1 MARFKLVP
9 YTVRVKQKRA
19 DDALPLN
26 NMDGKG
32 NGFLKC
38 LQKYLKEAQETQ
50 VLEQPQ
56 KTISV
61 DRFKGSQRNVYGIV
75 KSGEYG
81 VAADFVDIET
91 LEKTPHAREEKHS
104 ETLPFFFFFHIPDD
118 TNRGILI
125 LQMFK
130 VHGIK
135 TVLERKLNEYFSD
148 QGLVIEF
155 NRLISQTLLE
165 QLEKN
170 RLVEFRLIRY
180 DVPMDPAEKIHNGSP
195 EELIEERVFRVKRN
209 KELNLIESIKTLLS
223 EKKTNYYEVLG
234 ECYDEIKV
242 LIEKD
247 GSKITLTFGEEDKFR
262 ESMPLDGSIP
272 MVGGFPS
279 HDYLLEKAED
289 YLKHLN
295 ENLGE

>member
-9 YTVRVKQKRA
+9 YTVRVKQKQT

-26 NMDGKG
+26 DIDGEG
-32 NGFLKC
+32 NGFLKY
-38 LQKYLKEAQETQ
+38 LQKYLQETQETQ

-61 DRFKGSQRNVYGIV
+61 DRFEVSQINVHGIV

-91 LEKTPHAREEKHS
+91 LKDIPHAREEKHS

-118 TNRGILI
+118 TTRGTLI

-135 TVLERKLNEYFSD
+135 TILEGTLNEYFSEY
-148 QGLVIEF
+148 GLVVEF
-155 NRLISQTLLE
+155 NRLISQALLE

-170 RLVEFRLIRY
+170 RLVEFKLIRY
-180 DVPMDPAEKIHNGSP
+180 DVPRNIADKVYNGSP
-195 EELIEERVFRVKRN
+195 EEIIEERVFRVKRN
-209 KELNLIESIKTLLS
+209 KDYNVPQWIKTLLS
-223 EKKTNYYEVLG
+223 NKEIRYYEILG
-234 ECYDEIKV
+234 ERYDEIKTV
-242 LIEKD
+242 IEID
-247 GSKITLTFGEEDKFR
+247 GSKRILTFGREDKFR
-262 ESMPLDGSIP
+262 ESMPLDEGIP
-272 MVGGFPS
+272 MVDGFPS
-279 HDYLLEKAED
+279 HDHLLKEAED
-289 YLKHLN
+289 YLKHLK

>member
-9 YTVRVKQKRA
+9 YTVRVKQKRT

-26 NMDGKG
+26 NIDGKG

-38 LQKYLKEAQETQ
+38 LQKYLKEAQETR

-61 DRFKGSQRNVYGIV
+61 DGFKDSQRNVYGIV

-81 VAADFVDIET
+81 VAADFVDIGT

-272 MVGGFPS
+272 IEGGFPS
-279 HDYLLEKAED
+279 HDYLLKKSED

>member
-9 YTVRVKQKRA
+9 YTVRVKQKQT

-26 NMDGKG
+26 NIDGGG
-32 NGFLKC
+32 NGYLEN
-38 LQKYLKEAQETQ
+38 LQKYLQEAQETQ
-50 VLEQPQ
+50 VLKKPQ

-61 DRFKGSQRNVYGIV
+61 DGFEVSQRNVHGIV

-91 LEKTPHAREEKHS
+91 LEDIPHAREEKHS
-104 ETLPFFFFFHIPDD
+104 ETLPFFFLFHIPDD
-118 TNRGILI
+118 TTRGTLI

-135 TVLERKLNEYFSD
+135 TILEDTLNEYFSEY
-148 QGLVIEF
+148 GLVIEF
-155 NRLISQTLLE
+155 NRLISQALLE
-165 QLEKN
+165 QLEEN

-209 KELNLIESIKTLLS
+209 KKLNLRESIKTLLS
-223 EKKTNYYEVLG
+223 EKKTNYYEVLD
-234 ECYDEIKV
+234 ERYDEIKV

-247 GSKITLTFGEEDKFR
+247 GSKTTLTFGIDDKFR

-279 HDYLLEKAED
+279 HDYLLKKAED
-289 YLKHLN
+289 YLGHLN
-295 ENLGE
+295 ENFGE